1 MDTFAENE
9 TPIQV
14 LCLQETWF
22 ENSDNIDLGLFHIDN
37 YHFVTKNRYA
47 SAHGGLAYYI
57 HSNWNY
63 KIKSDTVDSPYWE
76 EMYIEI
82 YDSTN
87 PKCKFTVGNMYR
99 PPHTATV
106 QLTSFIDYFTDRL
119 SLLNVRET
127 TVVCG
132 DFNINLLSINSNEH
146 YNTFFA
152 DTLSSSFL
160 PTITLPTQLSNNSS
174 LIDNIFVNKHERLN
188 FAGILN
194 NEISDH
200 QVIAVNMNLTLPP
213 QKINYITVFSNSDQS
228 KINFKNDFESKSV
241 YDRLNHELDANPDE
255 NYSILETA
263 ISDSMNAHLEK
274 KIVKFNRRK
283 HKQDPW
289 ITYAILNSVNHKN
302 RLYKR
307 LMKINRDTPLFMTKK
322 QEFNA
327 YKNSLRKVINLAKNY
342 YFSTQF
348 QKNKGDGK
356 KTWETLDNVLHR
368 KTSKSSPDAIQINDK
383 LSTDKTEM
391 ADSFNTYFSTICA
404 TSEIDNPNNV
414 PSHEVYLNNP
424 TEAEFNFEQIDNVT
438 VLHYINKLKP
448 SHSCGHDNISSN
460 VLKIIA
466 MEVSLCLTLIINQ
479 VLSTGQFQKNL
490 KTAKVIPIHKTG
502 EKSLMKN
509 YRPISILPVVSK
521 IIENVMHTQLTDYF
535 TLNKLFTSQQ
545 YGYREN
551 RSTELAALEL
561 MDRNLDNMNRNLTP
575 VNVYIDLS
583 KAFDCLDH
591 NILLSKLK
599 FYGLNDN
606 AIKLLKN
613 YLSDRN
619 QYVQLGNTKSQLHG
633 ISRGIPQG
641 SVMGPLLFNIVINDL
656 NAATKK
662 FDLIMY
668 ADDTTLIST
677 LETFG
682 NTNRPTEIEN
692 NISDEISK
700 ITTWLH
706 SNKLKLNASKS
717 KFMIFFKHPKIIPK
731 LNIWANGNQIDE
743 VQEFNFLGITIDQNI
758 TWTPHIRKISIKI
771 SRVIGVLRKLKYI
784 FLQHILRLIYNSLIH
799 PHLIYGLNLWG
810 FKHKRITILQKKAIR
825 ILAFRP
831 YISHSTS
838 AFKELKIP
846 MLKDLYT
853 IQLYKIYYKN
863 IHNIL
868 PVYFQRFLPNYKYH
882 CTCTHLSSIH

>member
-1 MDTFAENE
+1 
-9 TPIQV
+9 
-14 LCLQETWF
+14 
-22 ENSDNIDLGLFHIDN
+22 
-37 YHFVTKNRYA
+37 
-47 SAHGGLAYYI
+47 
-57 HSNWNY
+57 
-63 KIKSDTVDSPYWE
+63 
-76 EMYIEI
+76 
-82 YDSTN
+82 
-87 PKCKFTVGNMYR
+87 
-99 PPHTATV
+99 
-106 QLTSFIDYFTDRL
+106 
-119 SLLNVRET
+119 
-127 TVVCG
+127 
-132 DFNINLLSINSNEH
+132 
-146 YNTFFA
+146 
-152 DTLSSSFL
+152 
-160 PTITLPTQLSNNSS
+160 
-174 LIDNIFVNKHERLN
+174 
-188 FAGILN
+188 
-194 NEISDH
+194 
-200 QVIAVNMNLTLPP
+200 
-213 QKINYITVFSNSDQS
+213 
-228 KINFKNDFESKSV
+228 
-241 YDRLNHELDANPDE
+241 
-255 NYSILETA
+255 
-263 ISDSMNAHLEK
+263 
-274 KIVKFNRRK
+274 
-283 HKQDPW
+283 
-289 ITYAILNSVNHKN
+289 
-302 RLYKR
+302 
-307 LMKINRDTPLFMTKK
+307 
-322 QEFNA
+322 
-327 YKNSLRKVINLAKNY
+327 
-342 YFSTQF
+342 
-348 QKNKGDGK
+348 
-356 KTWETLDNVLHR
+356 
-368 KTSKSSPDAIQINDK
+368 
-383 LSTDKTEM
+383 M

-424 TEAEFNFEQIDNVT
+424 TEAEFNFEHIDNVT

-466 MEVSLCLTLIINQ
+466 MEVSPCLTLIINQ
-479 VLSTGQFQKNL
+479 VLSTGQFPKNL

-599 FYGLNDN
+599 FYVLNDN

-633 ISRGIPQG
+633 ISRGIPQD

-656 NAATKK
+656 NTATKK

-717 KFMIFFKHPKIIPK
+717 KFLIFFKHPKIIPK

-771 SRVIGVLRKLKYI
+771 SRVIGVLRKLKHI
-784 FLQHILRLIYNSLIH
+784 FPQHILRLIYNSLIH

-868 PVYFQRFLPNYKYH
+868 PVYFQRFLPNYNNGSAHNHNLRHQALRLPMTRKEYYVQSTKYQLFKLIRETPQLDLDR
-882 CTCTHLSSIH
+882 CLTSSLVQFVAYFKYKIIEAYNAVCNIRNCYVCQ

>member
-1 MDTFAENE
+1 
-9 TPIQV
+9 
-14 LCLQETWF
+14 
-22 ENSDNIDLGLFHIDN
+22 
-37 YHFVTKNRYA
+37 
-47 SAHGGLAYYI
+47 
-57 HSNWNY
+57 
-63 KIKSDTVDSPYWE
+63 
-76 EMYIEI
+76 MYIEI

-99 PPHTATV
+99 PPHTTTV

-119 SLLNVRET
+119 SLLNVKET

-160 PTITLPTQLSNNSS
+160 PTITLPTRLSNNSS

-255 NYSILETA
+255 NYSILETT

-283 HKQDPW
+283 HKKDPW
-289 ITYAILNSVNHKN
+289 ITYGILNTVNHKN

-327 YKNSLRKVINLAKNY
+327 YKNSLRKIINLAKNHY
-342 YFSTQF
+342 YSTQF

-424 TEAEFNFEQIDNVT
+424 TEAEFNFEHIDNVT

-466 MEVSLCLTLIINQ
+466 MEVSPCLTLIINQ
-479 VLSTGQFQKNL
+479 VLSTGQFPKNL

-535 TLNKLFTSQQ
+535 TMNKLFTSQQ

-583 KAFDCLDH
+583 KAFDCLDN

-717 KFMIFFKHPKIIPK
+717 KFMIFFKHPRIIPK

-771 SRVIGVLRKLKYI
+771 SRVIGVLRKLKHI
-784 FLQHILRLIYNSLIH
+784 FPQHILRLIYNSLIH

-868 PVYFQRFLPNYKYH
+868 PVYFQRFLPNYNNGSAHDHNLRHQALRLPMTRKEYYVQSTKYQLFKLIRETPQLDLDR
-882 CTCTHLSSIH
+882 CLTSSLVQFVAYFKYKIIEAYNAVCNIRNCYVCQ

>member
-1 MDTFAENE
+1 
-9 TPIQV
+9 
-14 LCLQETWF
+14 
-22 ENSDNIDLGLFHIDN
+22 
-37 YHFVTKNRYA
+37 
-47 SAHGGLAYYI
+47 
-57 HSNWNY
+57 
-63 KIKSDTVDSPYWE
+63 
-76 EMYIEI
+76 MYIEI
-82 YDSTN
+82 YDYTN

-106 QLTSFIDYFTDRL
+106 QLASFIDYFTDRL

-160 PTITLPTQLSNNSS
+160 PTITLPTRLSNNSS

-241 YDRLNHELDANPDE
+241 YDRLNHELGANPDE
-255 NYSILETA
+255 NYSILETT

-283 HKQDPW
+283 HKKDPW
-289 ITYAILNSVNHKN
+289 ITYGILNSVNHKN

-327 YKNSLRKVINLAKNY
+327 YKNSLRKIINLAKNY

-424 TEAEFNFEQIDNVT
+424 TEAEFNFEHIDNVT

-466 MEVSLCLTLIINQ
+466 MEVSPCLTLIINQ
-479 VLSTGQFQKNL
+479 VLSTGQFPKNL

-535 TLNKLFTSQQ
+535 TMNKLFTSQQ

-717 KFMIFFKHPKIIPK
+717 KFMIFFKHPRIIPK

-771 SRVIGVLRKLKYI
+771 SRVIGVLRKLKHI
-784 FLQHILRLIYNSLIH
+784 FPQHILRLIYNSLIH

-868 PVYFQRFLPNYKYH
+868 PVYFQRFLPNYNNGSAHDHNLRHQALRLPMTRKEYYVQSTKYQLFKLIRETPQLDLDR
-882 CTCTHLSSIH
+882 CLTSSLVQFVAYFKYKIIEAYNAVCNIRNCYVCQ